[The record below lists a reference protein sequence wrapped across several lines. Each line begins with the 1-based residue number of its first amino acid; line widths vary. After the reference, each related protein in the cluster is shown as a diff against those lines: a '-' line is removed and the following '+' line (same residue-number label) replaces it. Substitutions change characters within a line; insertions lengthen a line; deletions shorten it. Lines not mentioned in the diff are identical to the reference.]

1 MDDLAGPEASDF
13 DEAVATDEESQLLS
27 LKDGDTFLVAD
38 SWGDVRGG
46 ADGLFSGDTRIL
58 SRFRLLIGERRPS
71 RLSFGLSRDNA
82 SFAMNGANRALP
94 PVGGNATPRG
104 VIHLE
109 RKRCLRH
116 GRLFERVRLTNFG
129 LQEVM
134 APIAYEFEADF
145 RDMFEVRG
153 LRRPL
158 RGSLQAPAPTG
169 RGMLLSYDGL
179 DGRRRTSVVAFSQPP
194 WRIHAGRADFMF
206 TIMPDERID
215 LFVEVAPTEEDPPD
229 GLRFDAALA
238 GARRSVASFRD
249 RGAKVAASDS
259 AFATWLDQ
267 SRLDVAVLTTEL
279 ETGAYPF
286 AGIPWFSTPFGRDG
300 IITAWQMLWLDPSLA
315 RGVLGFLASRQ
326 ATHASSFDDA
336 TPGKIMHETRQGEM
350 AALKE
355 IPFGLYYGG
364 VDTTPLFVALAGA
377 YLDRTGDLDFIAA
390 LWPALCAAT
399 EWLDLYGDTNG
410 DGLIDYARAEQTGL
424 SNQGWKDSVDSVF
437 HQDGRLA
444 TGPIA
449 LVEVQGYAWAAW
461 RAMAAMADR
470 LGEAGAS
477 HWTNRAEAMRLAV
490 ESRFWMDDVGNY
502 AIAIDGDGALCRV
515 ETSNPGHLLFVGLPS
530 ADRARK
536 VTRHLLSPAFDSGW
550 GLRTVATGAVRFNP
564 MSYHNGSI
572 WPHDTALGL
581 AGMARF
587 GERAGVVKVM
597 GDLFEASKTF
607 ENRMPE
613 LLCGFER
620 QLDEPP
626 IAYPV
631 ACMPQAWA
639 AGSTFM
645 MLQAALGLSID
656 AHRREVRFDAPRLP
670 AGVDCIRLKRLE
682 VGAAKVD
689 IDVRRV
695 GTAVAVTLGGDP
707 ERTVSVV
714 LKD

>member
-259 AFATWLDQ
+259 AFATWLEVPAGC
-267 SRLDVAVLTTEL
+267 R
-279 ETGAYPF
+279 GAHHRV
-286 AGIPWFSTPFGRDG
+286 G
-300 IITAWQMLWLDPSLA
+300 
-315 RGVLGFLASRQ
+315 
-326 ATHASSFDDA
+326 
-336 TPGKIMHETRQGEM
+336 
-350 AALKE
+350 
-355 IPFGLYYGG
+355 
-364 VDTTPLFVALAGA
+364 
-377 YLDRTGDLDFIAA
+377 DR
-390 LWPALCAAT
+390 
-399 EWLDLYGDTNG
+399 
-410 DGLIDYARAEQTGL
+410 
-424 SNQGWKDSVDSVF
+424 
-437 HQDGRLA
+437 
-444 TGPIA
+444 
-449 LVEVQGYAWAAW
+449 
-461 RAMAAMADR
+461 
-470 LGEAGAS
+470 
-477 HWTNRAEAMRLAV
+477 
-490 ESRFWMDDVGNY
+490 
-502 AIAIDGDGALCRV
+502 
-515 ETSNPGHLLFVGLPS
+515 
-530 ADRARK
+530 
-536 VTRHLLSPAFDSGW
+536 
-550 GLRTVATGAVRFNP
+550 
-564 MSYHNGSI
+564 
-572 WPHDTALGL
+572 
-581 AGMARF
+581 
-587 GERAGVVKVM
+587 
-597 GDLFEASKTF
+597 
-607 ENRMPE
+607 
-613 LLCGFER
+613 
-620 QLDEPP
+620 
-626 IAYPV
+626 
-631 ACMPQAWA
+631 
-639 AGSTFM
+639 
-645 MLQAALGLSID
+645 
-656 AHRREVRFDAPRLP
+656 RLP
-670 AGVDCIRLKRLE
+670 LRGH
-682 VGAAKVD
+682 
-689 IDVRRV
+689 
-695 GTAVAVTLGGDP
+695 
-707 ERTVSVV
+707 SVV
-714 LKD
+714 LDAVRPGRNHHRLADAVAGSIPGPGRPRIPRLASGHPRIFFR